1 MPSWGSLLKE
11 LEGLVSIGE
20 EPWKF
25 APLILLVLVVTS
37 FQLVLSNR
45 EEMAT

>member
-1 MPSWGSLLKE
+1 MPSWGSLLRE

-25 APLILLVLVVTS
+25 ASLVLLVLVVMS
-37 FQLVLSNR
+37 FQLLLAR
-45 EEMAT
+45 QEEIAF